1 MTKNEKIINI
11 VYNRTGIK
19 LNKAQLNLSTINQTG
34 EYSVEP
40 NFKRKLDDW
49 HLVLINTRQK
59 IIFIFIIPKNH
70 NLYSNLYKRNDKS
83 VYRLIFDVNDMNFRE
98 KLRYERFD
106 KYLIA
111 QCEYNENNF

>member
-40 NFKRKLDDW
+40 NFKR
-49 HLVLINTRQK
+49 
-59 IIFIFIIPKNH
+59 FSGAF
-70 NLYSNLYKRNDKS
+70 
-83 VYRLIFDVNDMNFRE
+83 
-98 KLRYERFD
+98 
-106 KYLIA
+106 
-111 QCEYNENNF
+111 